1 MEININE
8 FKERLEKLVVNYTR
22 KKYKMNFYEFIE
34 DINVLLVK
42 MKSNFCLRSERDE
55 DGDTYQTILQYY
67 NKDLKTISEVHIDTD
82 IYNCIRR
89 DEEGEEDDNWN
100 THIIAI
106 EISNLIS
113 CMNKHKIQIKNMLSN
128 KKYKRN
134 LIVKNYKDFYI

>member
-1 MEININE
+1 MLLYFENITMEININE

-42 MKSNFCLRSERDE
+42 MKSNFCLRSE
-55 DGDTYQTILQYY
+55 
-67 NKDLKTISEVHIDTD
+67 
-82 IYNCIRR
+82 R